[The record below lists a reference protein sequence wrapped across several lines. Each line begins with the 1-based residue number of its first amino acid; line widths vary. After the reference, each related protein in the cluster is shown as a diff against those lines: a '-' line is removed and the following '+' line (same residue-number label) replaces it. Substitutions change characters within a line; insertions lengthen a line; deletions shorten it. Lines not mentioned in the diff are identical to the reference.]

1 MMIVMTVAFLVNSLL
16 LMATGLLLG
25 DKPNLFG
32 LLGGSFL
39 WGVLAVLSLY
49 PGLRI
54 LGSNIPRLSALA
66 VTAFLAFGFRRSSVR
81 NVLIFLLLHLSVT
94 GITQSAGVP
103 DALLCFLVAWLVC
116 MTGPKGQNL
125 IPVELSYG
133 GKTLT
138 LTALR
143 DTGNTLR
150 DPVTGRQVLIV
161 EADIAGKLTGL
172 TPDDLLDPVTT
183 MGVIPGLR
191 LIPYKTVGNAGF
203 MLALNIP
210 KAKIGNRQGSAIVAF
225 SPHSLGTN
233 FQALT
238 GGTV

>member
-1 MMIVMTVAFLVNSLL
+1 MMIVMVAAVLVNGLL
-16 LMATGLLLG
+16 LTATGLLLG
-25 DKPNLFG
+25 EKPKLCG
-32 LLGGSFL
+32 LLGGSLL
-39 WGVLAVLSLY
+39 WGLLAALSLH
-49 PGLRI
+49 PCLHI
-54 LGSNIPRLSALA
+54 LGTGVIRLCAMTVSALL
-66 VTAFLAFGFRRSSVR
+66 TFGFRRSSVR
-81 NVLIFLLLHLSVT
+81 NVLTFIFLHLLVT
-94 GITQSAGVP
+94 GITQSGSVP
-103 DALLCFLVAWLVC
+103 ALLLCFFGIFIVN
-116 MTGPKGQNL
+116 TGKKGQNL

-172 TPDDLLDPVTT
+172 TPADLQDPVNT
-183 MGVIPGLR
+183 MGTIPGLR
-191 LIPYKTVGNAGF
+191 LIPYKTVGNTGF
-203 MLALNIP
+203 LLGLNIP
-210 KAKIGNRQGSAIVAF
+210 QAKIGNRQGSAIVAF

>member
-172 TPDDLLDPVTT
+172 TPATT
-183 MGVIPGLR
+183 MGEIPGLR
-191 LIPYKTVGNAGF
+191 LIPYKPVGNAGF

>member
-1 MMIVMTVAFLVNSLL
+1 MIVMVAAVLVNGLL
-16 LMATGLLLG
+16 LTATGLLLG
-25 DKPNLFG
+25 EKPNLFG
-32 LLGGSFL
+32 ILGGSLL
-39 WGVLAVLSLY
+39 WGLLAVLSLY
-49 PGLRI
+49 PSLRI
-54 LGSNIPRLSALA
+54 LGTGVVRLCAMA
-66 VTAFLAFGFRRSSVR
+66 VTALLTFGFHRSSIR
-81 NVLIFLLLHLSVT
+81 NVLIFVFLHLSVT
-94 GITQSAGVP
+94 GITQSGSVP
-103 DALLCFLVAWLVC
+103 GLLLCFLCIFIVY
-116 MTGPKGQNL
+116 TGKKGKNL

-172 TPDDLLDPVTT
+172 TPADLQDPVNT
-183 MGVIPGLR
+183 MGAIPGLR
-191 LIPYKTVGNAGF
+191 LIPYKTVGNTGF
-203 MLALNIP
+203 LLGLNIAQ
-210 KAKIGNRQGSAIVAF
+210 AKIGNRQGSAIVAF